1 MKWMKG
7 NRVAVWLIVLI
18 ALVPS
23 VIGAIY
29 YQELP
34 DQVASHFNE
43 KGEPDDTQ
51 DKASFL
57 IVTGLMNLLI
67 PLFLLGLSKIDPKK
81 ENYIKFAPAMRTIA
95 VATTMLLSGSLTMV
109 VFYNLGYEFPFQ
121 MERVVMAA
129 LGLLFLWIG
138 NVTGQ
143 IRPNYMVGIR
153 TPWTMASEEVWRRTH
168 RMGGPVM
175 MIGGL
180 VLIVLALLTDVTLLA
195 VLPVVIG
202 SALIPTVY
210 SYVIYRNLQ
219 RQVK

>member
-23 VIGAIY
+23 VIGGIY

-34 DQVASHFNE
+34 DQVASHYNE

-109 VFYNLGYEFPFQ
+109 VFYNLGYEFPFK

-202 SALIPTVY
+202 SALIPAVY
-210 SYVIYRNLQ
+210 SFVIYRNLQ